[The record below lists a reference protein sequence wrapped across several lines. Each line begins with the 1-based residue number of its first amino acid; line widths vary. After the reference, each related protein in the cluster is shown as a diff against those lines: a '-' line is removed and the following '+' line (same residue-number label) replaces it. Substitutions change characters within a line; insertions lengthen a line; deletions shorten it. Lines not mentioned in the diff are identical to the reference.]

1 MRHIGRGIRNLEK
14 ISQTHLSF
22 YRNPKNIEN
31 EGKTQLQIGQV
42 YNAICPCRKKG
53 AKKEKKGGKKTIVKT
68 NTNFTLILI
77 LTIYLD
83 TVLEANDRET
93 SCN

>member
-31 EGKTQLQIGQV
+31 VGKTQLQIGQV
-42 YNAICPCRKKG
+42 YNAISPCRKKG
-53 AKKEKKGGKKTIVKT
+53 AKKEKEKGGKKTIIK
-68 NTNFTLILI
+68 NK
-77 LTIYLD
+77 
-83 TVLEANDRET
+83 ANINWI
-93 SCN
+93 SQ